1 VSSFPAEHGAHSR
14 SFNAA
19 APGRRHRPRHTVAA
33 RAARFRRQ
41 DPAMAAPIYRDW
53 DQAQLDAQMNLRAR
67 WPEHPQV
74 FARWAED
81 SRAVRAGTRAL
92 TDLAYGE
99 SPGERLDLF
108 PVPGAAR
115 APLVAFIHG
124 GYWQAL
130 DKGDFSYPAPALLA
144 RGVAYASL
152 NYDLAP
158 KAPIGRMVAQVR
170 RAVAWLHA
178 NAAAHGI
185 DPDRIVLAGH
195 SAGGHLALT
204 ALDRSWPA
212 EHGLPGDVVKGALSI
227 SGVYDLEPVRL
238 SYHNAVLGLDR
249 ADAQALSPLRRI
261 PRDAGPALL
270 SVGGEETD
278 EFRWQQDALEAAWR
292 DAGLRVATVGLPGR
306 GHFDA
311 MDAISEPGH
320 PMLEALVRLADQG
333 ELR

>member
-1 VSSFPAEHGAHSR
+1 MG
-14 SFNAA
+14 
-19 APGRRHRPRHTVAA
+19 
-33 RAARFRRQ
+33 
-41 DPAMAAPIYRDW
+41 APIYRDW
-53 DQAQLDAQMNLRAR
+53 GQAELDAQLNLRAR
-67 WPEHPQV
+67 WPDHPET

-81 SRAVRAGTRAL
+81 SRAVRGRTTAL

-130 DKGDFSYPAPALLA
+130 DKGDFSYPAPALLDH
-144 RGVAYASL
+144 GIAYASL

-158 KAPIGRMVAQVR
+158 KASLAQMVAQVR

-178 NAAAHGI
+178 NAGRHGV
-185 DPDRIVLAGH
+185 DPARIYLAGH

-212 EHGLPGDVVKGALSI
+212 DHGLPADVVKGALSI
-227 SGVYDLEPVRL
+227 SGVYDLEPIRL
-238 SYHNAVLGLDR
+238 SYHNAVLGLSGE
-249 ADAQALSPLRRI
+249 DAQTLSPLRRI
-261 PRDAGPALL
+261 PADAGPALL
-270 SVGGEETD
+270 TVGGAETD

-292 DAGLRVATVGLPGR
+292 GAGLRVAAVDLPGR

-311 MDAISEPGH
+311 VDALGEPGH
-320 PMLEALVRLADQG
+320 PVLNALV
-333 ELR
+333 ELIGRGTLP